1 MPLSKTDLYLMRHA
15 KAEPGLNMD
24 DSERALTEEGRAQ
37 VVQAGKALL
46 FAQWPLPKKIIT
58 SPYKRA
64 VETAEIIG
72 EELGIIDIKT
82 IGYDEITN
90 WTLLRVYV
98 ADEPILFVGHE
109 PYLSS
114 FISHL
119 TGKDVSV
126 KKSSIHRISYDAI
139 EDRGEYMESL

>member
-15 KAEPGLNMD
+15 KAEAGLHMN

-64 VETAEIIG
+64 LETAEIIG
-72 EELGIIDIKT
+72 EELGIIDVKVID
-82 IGYDEITN
+82 YDEITN
-90 WTLLRVYV
+90 WTLLRAYI
-98 ADEPILFVGHE
+98 ADEPILFVGHQ

-119 TGKDVSV
+119 TGKEMAV
-126 KKSSIHRISYDAI
+126 KKASIHRISYDPA
-139 EDRGEYMESL
+139 EDRGEYIESL